1 MDQDDQVTT
10 GTDPEVGQ
18 TTSDGT
24 TDTTGDPGT
33 SQTTDGG
40 VTDTMENTG
49 SGQTTDGESTDSG
62 TDDGSETEIGTD
74 SDSGSGSETEQTE
87 ESILNSI
94 KKLLGPEEDYTH
106 FDKDIILHI
115 NAAFSRL
122 CQLGVGP
129 STPFKIRSAEEV
141 WTDFIEDGMLEDV
154 KQYVYLK
161 VKVIFDPPGNSSLLN
176 AMNVQ
181 INQLEWLMNSVAE
194 VGY

>member
-10 GTDPEVGQ
+10 ETGTDSTEDQ
-18 TTSDGT
+18 A
-24 TDTTGDPGT
+24 TD
-33 SQTTDGG
+33 SG
-40 VTDTMENTG
+40 VTDTTENTG
-49 SGQTTDGESTDSG
+49 SGQTTDGESTDSD
-62 TDDGSETEIGTD
+62 TDDSSETETGTD
-74 SDSGSGSETEQTE
+74 TDSGSGSETEQTG

-161 VKVIFDPPGNSSLLN
+161 VRVIFDPPGNSSLLN
-176 AMNVQ
+176 AMDAQ

>member
-10 GTDPEVGQ
+10 GTDPEEGQTTSDGTIGTDPEVGQ

-24 TDTTGDPGT
+24 TDATGDPGT
-33 SQTTDGG
+33 SQTTDSGTSDTTG
-40 VTDTMENTG
+40 DTGATEPIGNTDAG
-49 SGQTTDGESTDSG
+49 DDGETEESG
-62 TDDGSETEIGTD
+62 
-74 SDSGSGSETEQTE
+74 

-122 CQLGVGP
+122 CQLGIGP

-141 WTDFIEDGMLEDV
+141 WTDFIEDGMMEDV

-161 VKVIFDPPGNSSLLN
+161 VRVIFDPPSNSSLLN
-176 AMNVQ
+176 AMDAQ

>member
-10 GTDPEVGQ
+10 GTDPEEGQ
-18 TTSDGT
+18 TTGSGT

-33 SQTTDGG
+33 SQTTDSGASDATG
-40 VTDTMENTG
+40 DTGATEPTGNTDVVDAG
-49 SGQTTDGESTDSG
+49 
-62 TDDGSETEIGTD
+62 ETEE
-74 SDSGSGSETEQTE
+74 SD

-161 VKVIFDPPGNSSLLN
+161 VKVIFDPPSNSSLLN
-176 AMNVQ
+176 AMDVQ

>member
-10 GTDPEVGQ
+10 GTDPEEGQ

-24 TDTTGDPGT
+24 TDTTGDSGM

-40 VTDTMENTG
+40 TTDTTENTG
-49 SGQTTDGESTDSG
+49 TGQTTGGETTDSSTDNSSD
-62 TDDGSETEIGTD
+62 TETGSD
-74 SDSGSGSETEQTE
+74 MDSGSGSEDKQAG

-129 STPFKIRSAEEV
+129 TTPFKIRSADEV

-161 VKVIFDPPGNSSLLN
+161 VRVIFDPPSNSSLLN
-176 AMNVQ
+176 AMDAQ

>member
-10 GTDPEVGQ
+10 GTDPTEDQ
-18 TTSDGT
+18 TTDSGV
-24 TDTTGDPGT
+24 TDSTGDSGT
-33 SQTTDGG
+33 SQTTDSGESDA
-40 VTDTMENTG
+40 TENTG
-49 SGQTTDGESTDSG
+49 TGQTTGGESTDSG
-62 TDDGSETEIGTD
+62 TDDGSDTEAGTGTNPD
-74 SDSGSGSETEQTE
+74 SSSEGEQTG

-141 WTDFIEDGMLEDV
+141 WTDFIEDGILEDV

-161 VKVIFDPPGNSSLLN
+161 VRVIFDPPSNSSLLN
-176 AMNVQ
+176 AMDAQ

>member
-10 GTDPEVGQ
+10 GTNPEEGQ
-18 TTSDGT
+18 TTSDGM
-24 TDTTGDPGT
+24 TDSSGDSGT
-33 SQTTDGG
+33 SQTTDSGG
-40 VTDTMENTG
+40 SDATGDTGATEPTG
-49 SGQTTDGESTDSG
+49 NTDSG
-62 TDDGSETEIGTD
+62 DDSETEE
-74 SDSGSGSETEQTE
+74 SG

-129 STPFKIRSAEEV
+129 MIQFKIRSAYEV
-141 WTDFIEDGMLEDV
+141 WTDFIEDGQLEDV

-161 VKVIFDPPGNSSLLN
+161 VRVIFDPPSNSSLLN
-176 AMNVQ
+176 AMDAQ
-181 INQLEWLMNSVAE
+181 INQLEWLLNSVAE

>member
-10 GTDPEVGQ
+10 GTNLEEDQ

-24 TDTTGDPGT
+24 TDTTGDSGT

-40 VTDTMENTG
+40 ESDATEDTDAG
-49 SGQTTDGESTDSG
+49 DDGETEESG
-62 TDDGSETEIGTD
+62 
-74 SDSGSGSETEQTE
+74 

-161 VKVIFDPPGNSSLLN
+161 VRVVFDPPGNSSLLN
-176 AMNVQ
+176 AMDAQ

>member
-10 GTDPEVGQ
+10 GTDPEE
-18 TTSDGT
+18 
-24 TDTTGDPGT
+24 GDPGT
-33 SQTTDGG
+33 SQTTDSGASDEIG
-40 VTDTMENTG
+40 NTSATGPTGNTDAG
-49 SGQTTDGESTDSG
+49 DDGETEESG
-62 TDDGSETEIGTD
+62 
-74 SDSGSGSETEQTE
+74 

-129 STPFKIRSAEEV
+129 AIPFKIRSADEV

-161 VKVIFDPPGNSSLLN
+161 VRVIFDPPSNSSLLN
-176 AMNVQ
+176 AMDAQ

>member
-10 GTDPEVGQ
+10 ETGTDSTE
-18 TTSDGT
+18 D
-24 TDTTGDPGT
+24 
-33 SQTTDGG
+33 QTTD
-40 VTDTMENTG
+40 
-49 SGQTTDGESTDSG
+49 
-62 TDDGSETEIGTD
+62 
-74 SDSGSGSETEQTE
+74 SGSETEQTG

-161 VKVIFDPPGNSSLLN
+161 VKVIFDPPSNSSLLN
-176 AMNVQ
+176 AMDAQ

>member
-1 MDQDDQVTT
+1 MSN
-10 GTDPEVGQ
+10 TDAE
-18 TTSDGT
+18 D
-24 TDTTGDPGT
+24 
-33 SQTTDGG
+33 
-40 VTDTMENTG
+40 
-49 SGQTTDGESTDSG
+49 DGETEESG
-62 TDDGSETEIGTD
+62 
-74 SDSGSGSETEQTE
+74 

-161 VKVIFDPPGNSSLLN
+161 VRVIFDPPGNSSLLN
-176 AMNVQ
+176 AMDAQ

>member
-10 GTDPEVGQ
+10 GTDLEEGQ
-18 TTSDGT
+18 TTGSVV
-24 TDTTGDPGT
+24 TDTTGDSST

-40 VTDTMENTG
+40 VTDTTENPG

-62 TDDGSETEIGTD
+62 ADDGSETETGTD
-74 SDSGSGSETEQTE
+74 SDSGSGSETEQTG

-176 AMNVQ
+176 AMDAQ

>member
-10 GTDPEVGQ
+10 GTDLEEGQ

-24 TDTTGDPGT
+24 TDSTGDPGT
-33 SQTTDGG
+33 SLT
-40 VTDTMENTG
+40 
-49 SGQTTDGESTDSG
+49 TDSG
-62 TDDGSETEIGTD
+62 ESDATGDTDATEPTGNTDAWDDGEMEE
-74 SDSGSGSETEQTE
+74 SG

-161 VKVIFDPPGNSSLLN
+161 VRVIFDPPGNSSLLN
-176 AMNVQ
+176 AMDAQ